1 MSLDLIVHHDLS
13 NDTSLTF
20 SFAVYVSIAG
30 LHLEGSTKSRVSC
43 DLIIT
48 VGADRKVHSLATRAQ
63 VRTKCIHT
71 HDLSRGDVPL
81 SNLVLST
88 INVSLFPSLS
98 RHSSSKSNSLH
109 GSQNKLAMTRRGSL
123 KRDTACLPPRSID

>member
-63 VRTKCIHT
+63 V
-71 HDLSRGDVPL
+71 
-81 SNLVLST
+81 
-88 INVSLFPSLS
+88 
-98 RHSSSKSNSLH
+98 
-109 GSQNKLAMTRRGSL
+109 
-123 KRDTACLPPRSID
+123 